1 MLTYHFYPP
10 EVKATIDSLSK
21 QKFGFMWSRRKPD
34 GTTEQVSEAQITAA
48 VLEEF
53 YEKTQVMI
61 GEAISASEL
70 VAVLKEHAAELPKAD
85 AGKDASR

>member
-1 MLTYHFYPP
+1 
-10 EVKATIDSLSK
+10 VKAIIDGLGS
-21 QKFGFMWSRRKPD
+21 QKYGLMVGSRRKPD
-34 GTTEQVSEAQITAA
+34 GTTEQLSEAQVTAM

-70 VAVLKEHAAELPKAD
+70 VAVLKEHAAELPKV
-85 AGKDASR
+85 DASKSISR